1 MKKQKILICILAIIF
16 VVFGIILIIQSIA
29 IKDIKESINQNNVEQ
44 ENNIMFENTNNR
56 PNELLGEWAGDVT
69 SKLILNS
76 DNGKYINIKGQ
87 EIDFEWYVSNEN
99 YITFINNDYQDEQFL
114 NQTYKYECEQTTSGN
129 MSLRLNL
136 PNSESIIAKYLF
148 LKGQ

>member
-87 EIDFEWYVSNEN
+87 EFDFEWYVSNEN

>member
-87 EIDFEWYVSNEN
+87 EFDFEWYVSDEN

-148 LKGQ
+148 LRGQ